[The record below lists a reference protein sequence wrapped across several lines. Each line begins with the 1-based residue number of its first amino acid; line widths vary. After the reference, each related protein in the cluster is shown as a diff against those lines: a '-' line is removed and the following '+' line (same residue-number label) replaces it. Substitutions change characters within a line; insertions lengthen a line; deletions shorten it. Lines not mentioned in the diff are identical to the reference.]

1 MPHYKALV
9 NLGVP
14 IVVGQIGNVIL
25 NFADTLMIGR
35 YGVDELA
42 AASFVNPMFILIVV
56 FSLGFSYGLT
66 PVVGSLFGRGDKAGT
81 GVMLRNSVA
90 ANSVLAVV
98 LLAVAMMFYLNIHRF
113 GQPEELLPYMR
124 SYLLVNIVSLPFM
137 CLFNCFKQFYDGI
150 TDTKT
155 PMFIILCGNML
166 NIFGNWVLIFG
177 NLGMPEL
184 GLLGAGVSTMLSRII
199 MFIAF
204 VLVFFMRG
212 RYRPYRDA
220 FLSARVS
227 KIAFRRLCGLGLPV
241 ALQLNMETSA
251 FALSAIFVGWL
262 GVTALAAH
270 QIVFTVSHVLFMVH
284 SGMAAAVAV
293 RVSYFHGQGD
303 RVSVRTT
310 AYSGFHIIMF
320 LAFVL
325 SVPVFL
331 LRNVLG
337 YWFTDSDVVC
347 ALVART
353 VIPLIVY
360 QFGDGL
366 QYTFSNSLRGIS
378 CVKPMIWIA
387 FLSYF
392 IVSLPLSWFLGIRL
406 GWGLPG
412 IWWPYPVCLLCA
424 GVMYW
429 KRFIK
434 ETVN

>member
-155 PMFIILCGNML
+155 PMFVILCGNML

-184 GLLGAGVSTMLSRII
+184 GLLGAGISTMLSRII

-212 RYRPYRDA
+212 RYRA
-220 FLSARVS
+220 
-227 KIAFRRLCGLGLPV
+227 
-241 ALQLNMETSA
+241 M
-251 FALSAIFVGWL
+251 
-262 GVTALAAH
+262 TA
-270 QIVFTVSHVLFMVH
+270 
-284 SGMAAAVAV
+284 
-293 RVSYFHGQGD
+293 
-303 RVSVRTT
+303 
-310 AYSGFHIIMF
+310 
-320 LAFVL
+320 
-325 SVPVFL
+325 
-331 LRNVLG
+331 
-337 YWFTDSDVVC
+337 
-347 ALVART
+347 
-353 VIPLIVY
+353 
-360 QFGDGL
+360 
-366 QYTFSNSLRGIS
+366 SNSFS
-378 CVKPMIWIA
+378 A
-387 FLSYF
+387 
-392 IVSLPLSWFLGIRL
+392 
-406 GWGLPG
+406 
-412 IWWPYPVCLLCA
+412 
-424 GVMYW
+424 
-429 KRFIK
+429 
-434 ETVN
+434 